1 MVLYI
6 HKFKVS
12 HHILEYAAVTA
23 VVDGCVV
30 NLVAREVRTMRDK
43 LVRKTS
49 LVTEKRHVMPLKKA
63 WGRGTRGENV

>member
-49 LVTEKRHVMPLKKA
+49 LVTEKRRDAPKK
-63 WGRGTRGENV
+63 GLGTRNTW